1 MIARILSRLGK
12 LALLFS
18 VNADAGDLLARYTDQ
33 IGARANAIAQLDD
46 ATILAEEARLA
57 PMASD
62 LLLKV
67 APMIRKGGTGVA
79 VQAFLLE
86 QYEKHGWLPMM
97 YGYQGYPAA
106 VAVSVNN
113 QVSAAPPTDVPFP
126 DAALVKVEL
135 IAASTLAHVAQVWTF
150 ATPDATP
157 AQRHLLATARRA
169 LASGIAQVHGGEP
182 LSNVGAAIQQALD
195 AGQAVAVHEFAGY
208 AMGQARIQKPQVLG
222 YKVEGDSPL
231 MQPGQ
236 VLNVYVIAKAGR
248 FGVRYRP
255 PDFWSLLSKDGAD
268 GVMLSAM
275 VEVTADGHR
284 LLSRMLD

>member
-1 MIARILSRLGK
+1 MLLRIGILP
-12 LALLFS
+12 LLFC
-18 VNADAGDLLARYTDQ
+18 VNAYAADLSLTRYTDA
-33 IGARANAIAQLDD
+33 ISARAHAIAQLDD
-46 ATILAEEARLA
+46 ATILAEETKLA

-67 APMIRKGGTGVA
+67 GPMIRKGGTGTA
-79 VQAFLLE
+79 VQGFLLE
-86 QYEKHGWLPMM
+86 QYAQHGWLPMM
-97 YGYQGYPAA
+97 FGFRGYPAA
-106 VAVSVNN
+106 VGVSVNN
-113 QVSAAPPTDVPFP
+113 QVSAAPPTDAPFP

-135 IAASTLAHVAQVWTF
+135 IAASAQAHVAQVWTF
-150 ATPDATP
+150 ATADATP
-157 AQRHLLATARRA
+157 AQRQLLATARRA
-169 LASGIAQVHGGEP
+169 LANGVAHVQGGQR
-182 LSNVGAAIQQALD
+182 LSNVGAAIQQELD
-195 AGQAVAVHEFAGY
+195 AGQAVAVREFAGY

-236 VLNVYVIAKAGR
+236 VLNVYVIAKAGTV
-248 FGVRYRP
+248 GVRYQP
-255 PDFWSLLSKDGAD
+255 PDFWSLLSSDGAD

>member
-1 MIARILSRLGK
+1 MLIRLGIVP
-12 LALLFS
+12 LLFCMS
-18 VNADAGDLLARYTDQ
+18 AHAADPALARYTDA
-33 IGARANAIAQLDD
+33 IGDRARAIAQLDD
-46 ATILAEEARLA
+46 ATILAEEAKLA
-57 PMASD
+57 PIASD
-62 LLLKV
+62 LLRKV
-67 APMIRKGGTGVA
+67 APLIRKGGTGTA
-79 VQAFLLE
+79 VQEFLLD
-86 QYEKHGWLPMM
+86 QYAQHGWLPMM
-97 YGYQGYPAA
+97 FGYRGYPAA

-135 IAASTLAHVAQVWTF
+135 IAASAQAHVAQVWTF
-150 ATPDATP
+150 ATPNATP
-157 AQRHLLATARRA
+157 AQRQLLMTARRA
-169 LASGIAQVHGGEP
+169 LANGVAHVQGGQR
-182 LSNVGAAIQQALD
+182 LANVGAAIQQELD
-195 AGQAVAVHEFAGY
+195 AGHAVAVREFAGY

-236 VLNVYVIAKAGR
+236 VLNVYVIAKAGTV
-248 FGVRYRP
+248 GVRYQP
-255 PDFWSLLSKDGAD
+255 PDFWSLLSTDGAD

>member
-1 MIARILSRLGK
+1 MLIRLGI
-12 LALLFS
+12 LPLLFCM
-18 VNADAGDLLARYTDQ
+18 NAYASDPSLARYTDA
-33 IGARANAIAQLDD
+33 ISARAKGIAQLDN
-46 ATILAEEARLA
+46 ASILAEQTTLA
-57 PMASD
+57 PVASD
-62 LLLKV
+62 LLIKV
-67 APMIRKGGTGVA
+67 RPMIHKGGTGTA

-86 QYEKHGWLPMM
+86 QYQQQGWLPMM
-97 YGYQGYPAA
+97 FGFRGYPAA

-113 QVSAAPPTDVPFP
+113 QLSAAPPNDAPFP

-135 IAASTLAHVAQVWTF
+135 IAASAKAHVAQVWTF
-150 ATPDATP
+150 ATPNATQ
-157 AQRHLLATARRA
+157 AQRQLLATARRA
-169 LASGIAQVHGGEP
+169 LASGVAHVHGGQR
-182 LSNVGAAIQQALD
+182 LANVGAAIQQELD
-195 AGQAVAVHEFAGY
+195 AGQAVAVREFAGY

-236 VLNVYVIAKAGR
+236 VLNVYVIAKAGAV
-248 FGVRYRP
+248 GVRYQP
-255 PDFWSLLSKDGAD
+255 PDFWSLLSTDGAD